1 MASSDDRPAPS
12 PLVTR
17 ASQRS
22 STFSSST
29 SVAGSFV
36 GSVKQTAKDAM
47 DADVP
52 LGAWAAAAQ
61 STAKAPTIGDIRN
74 GSFSGNGWTSEGQ
87 KDANEEGRMRRA
99 SSGGSGKIPRLRSA
113 AGVGVPQV
121 DSVQEHHEVGTK
133 HDGAEPFPTLT
144 DGQAHA
150 TWASNNKTGVLP
162 KEKEVLDIKNPLSR
176 TDTSRSEQALPT
188 TTRDRRAY
196 STGWRPPPKLPWTK
210 SWAIGLK
217 AFGKWAITPFG
228 FIITIY
234 CLNIVAW
241 GGMLFLLLCGAAPE
255 MCWAPVGNGEYVRN
269 CNHIDSPR
277 RIWIEIDSQILNGLF
292 CVTGFGLLPWRAR
305 DMYFLLRWR
314 FCNEEKEGRQKKL
327 YGLRKLAGFYKGWV
341 RLPGSDTLDTLSL
354 AEYNAQTARDA
365 KFVTIDD
372 SLTSAEAGEA
382 DAADPRLP
390 LPLKKTPSPPLTG
403 IRAPPTK
410 LWKLDFYI
418 WCNMWNTFFQ
428 TCLCG
433 FMWGLNR
440 YDRPSWSTGFFI
452 ACACVIAAVGG
463 IVSFKEGNKIK
474 LVEGVNPS
482 PAVAAALEK
491 MQRQKGEEQG
501 GLELANTNSTV
512 DCVVKAEDKGTA
524 GV

>member
-1 MASSDDRPAPS
+1 MSTSDDRPAPS
-12 PLVTR
+12 PLITR

-22 STFSSST
+22 STFSSTNSA
-29 SVAGSFV
+29 AGSFV
-36 GSVKQTAKDAM
+36 GSVKQTAKHAM

-74 GSFSGNGWTSEGQ
+74 GSFSGNGWTSEVQ
-87 KDANEEGRMRRA
+87 KDVNEEGRMRRA
-99 SSGGSGKIPRLRSA
+99 SSGSSGKIPRLRSA
-113 AGVGVPQV
+113 AGAGVPQV
-121 DSVQEHHEVGTK
+121 DSVQEHHEVGSK
-133 HDGAEPFPTLT
+133 HAGAEPLPKLT
-144 DGQAHA
+144 DSQAHS
-150 TWASNNKTGVLP
+150 TWTPNAKDNVLS
-162 KEKEVLDIKNPLSR
+162 EEEEVLEMKDPLSR
-176 TDTSRSEQALPT
+176 TDSSVKEEHALPV
-188 TTRDRRAY
+188 TTRNQRVY

-217 AFGKWAITPFG
+217 AFGKWATTLFG
-228 FIITIY
+228 FVVTVY
-234 CLNIVAW
+234 CLNVVAW

-255 MCWAPVGNGEYVRN
+255 MCWAPIGDGEYVRD

-277 RIWIEIDSQILNGLF
+277 RIWLEIDSQILNGLF

-305 DMYFLLRWR
+305 DLYFLLRWR
-314 FCNEEKEGRQKKL
+314 FCNEKKEGRQKKL

-365 KFVTIDD
+365 QFATIDD
-372 SLTSAEAGEA
+372 ALTSVEAGEA
-382 DAADPRLP
+382 DANDPRLP
-390 LPLKKTPSPPLTG
+390 LPLEKIPSPPLTG

-428 TCLCG
+428 ACLCG
-433 FMWGLNR
+433 FMWGMNR

-452 ACACVIAAVGG
+452 ACACIISAVGG
-463 IVSFKEGNKIK
+463 YVSFKEGKKIK

-482 PAVAAALEK
+482 PAVAEALEK
-491 MQRQKGEEQG
+491 IQRQKEQQG

-512 DCVVKAEDKGTA
+512 DFSVRADDKGRA
-524 GV
+524 GT

>member
-1 MASSDDRPAPS
+1 M
-12 PLVTR
+12 
-17 ASQRS
+17 
-22 STFSSST
+22 
-29 SVAGSFV
+29 
-36 GSVKQTAKDAM
+36 GSVKQTAKGAM

-74 GSFSGNGWTSEGQ
+74 GSFADNGWTEGQ
-87 KDANEEGRMRRA
+87 KDVNVEGRMRRA
-99 SSGGSGKIPRLRSA
+99 SSGSSGKIPGLRSA
-113 AGVGVPQV
+113 AGAGVPQV
-121 DSVQEHHEVGTK
+121 DSVREHHEVGTK
-133 HDGAEPFPTLT
+133 HDGAEPFPPLM
-144 DGQAHA
+144 DGQAHT
-150 TWASNNKTGVLP
+150 TWTSDNKDNVLP
-162 KEKEVLDIKNPLSR
+162 EEEEMLETKDPLSR
-176 TDTSRSEQALPT
+176 TDSSVNVEHAPLT
-188 TTRDRRAY
+188 TTRDQRVY
-196 STGWRPPPKLPWTK
+196 SSGWRPPPKLPWTK

-217 AFGKWAITPFG
+217 ALGKWATTWFG
-228 FIITIY
+228 FAITIY
-234 CLNIVAW
+234 CINVVAW

-277 RIWIEIDSQILNGLF
+277 RIWIEWDSQILNGLF

-314 FCNEEKEGRQKKL
+314 FCNEKTQGRQKKL

-354 AEYNAQTARDA
+354 AEYNAQTAREA
-365 KFVTIDD
+365 KFATIDD
-372 SLTSAEAGEA
+372 TLTSAEAGDA

-390 LPLKKTPSPPLTG
+390 LPLKKTPDPPLTG
-403 IRAPPTK
+403 VRAPPTK

-418 WCNMWNTFFQ
+418 WYDAQSCNPLQCPRHCTDLTVSFCRCNMWNTFFQ
-428 TCLCG
+428 ACLCG

-463 IVSFKEGNKIK
+463 IVSFKEGKKIK

-482 PAVAAALEK
+482 PAVAEALEK
-491 MQRQKGEEQG
+491 MQREQG
-501 GLELANTNSTV
+501 ELELANTNSTV
-512 DCVVKAEDKGTA
+512 DYVVQPNDKGRS

>member
-1 MASSDDRPAPS
+1 
-12 PLVTR
+12 
-17 ASQRS
+17 
-22 STFSSST
+22 
-29 SVAGSFV
+29 
-36 GSVKQTAKDAM
+36 M

-61 STAKAPTIGDIRN
+61 TSAKAPTLGDIRQ

-87 KDANEEGRMRRA
+87 KDANEDRIRRA
-99 SSGGSGKIPRLRSA
+99 SSGSSGKIPRLRSA
-113 AGVGVPQV
+113 AGAGIPQV
-121 DSVQEHHEVGTK
+121 GSVQEHHEVDNKQDGAKPLSLGDNQPRTTWTPGTK
-133 HDGAEPFPTLT
+133 DDILPEEREVNDTEDSLSPTDSGTKAE
-144 DGQAHA
+144 HA
-150 TWASNNKTGVLP
+150 P
-162 KEKEVLDIKNPLSR
+162 HI
-176 TDTSRSEQALPT
+176 TSRNQ
-188 TTRDRRAY
+188 RVY
-196 STGWRPPPKLPWTK
+196 SSGWRPPPKLPWTK

-228 FIITIY
+228 FLVTLY
-234 CLNIVAW
+234 CLNVVAW

-255 MCWAPVGNGEYVRN
+255 MCWAPIGNGEYVRD

-277 RIWIEIDSQILNGLF
+277 RIWLEIDSQILNGLF

-305 DMYFLLRWR
+305 DLYFLLRWR
-314 FCNEEKEGRQKKL
+314 LCNEKKQGRQNKL

-341 RLPGSDTLDTLSL
+341 RLPGSDTLGILSL
-354 AEYNAQTARDA
+354 AEYNAQTAREA
-365 KFVTIDD
+365 KFATIDD
-372 SLTSAEAGEA
+372 SLTSPDAEAGVL
-382 DAADPRLP
+382 DANDPRLP
-390 LPLKKTPSPPLTG
+390 LPLKKTPDPPLTG

-452 ACACVIAAVGG
+452 ACACIIAAVGG
-463 IVSFKEGNKIK
+463 IVSFKEGKKIK

-482 PAVAAALEK
+482 PAVAEALEK
-491 MQRQKGEEQG
+491 MHRPQGE
-501 GLELANTNSTV
+501 LELANTNSTV
-512 DCVVKAEDKGTA
+512 NYVVQPHNKSRSGA
-524 GV
+524 

>member
-1 MASSDDRPAPS
+1 
-12 PLVTR
+12 
-17 ASQRS
+17 
-22 STFSSST
+22 
-29 SVAGSFV
+29 
-36 GSVKQTAKDAM
+36 M
-47 DADVP
+47 DAEVP

-61 STAKAPTIGDIRN
+61 STAKAPTIGDIRH
-74 GSFSGNGWTSEGQ
+74 GSFSGNGWTSETQ
-87 KDANEEGRMRRA
+87 KDANEDRRRRS
-99 SSGGSGKIPRLRSA
+99 SSGSSGKIPRLRGA
-113 AGVGVPQV
+113 AGAGVPHV
-121 DSVQEHHEVGTK
+121 DPVQEYHEVGTQ

-144 DGQAHA
+144 DRQTHT
-150 TWASNNKTGVLP
+150 TWTKDGASHEEGEVVDG
-162 KEKEVLDIKNPLSR
+162 KEPLSR
-176 TDTSRSEQALPT
+176 TDSSTKADDAPLTISRDQ
-188 TTRDRRAY
+188 RVY

-228 FIITIY
+228 FLITIY
-234 CLNIVAW
+234 CLNVVAW

-255 MCWAPVGNGEYVRN
+255 MCWAPVGNGEYVRD

-277 RIWIEIDSQILNGLF
+277 RIWLEYDSQILNALF

-305 DMYFLLRWR
+305 DLYFLLRWR
-314 FCNEEKEGRQKKL
+314 FCNEKTQGRQKKL

-341 RLPGSDTLDTLSL
+341 RLPGSDTLDILTL
-354 AEYNAQTARDA
+354 AEYNAQLARDA
-365 KFVTIDD
+365 KFATVDD
-372 SLTSAEAGEA
+372 TPTPAEAEVEAGEA
-382 DAADPRLP
+382 DALDPRLP
-390 LPLKKTPSPPLTG
+390 LPLNQTPDPPLTG

-452 ACACVIAAVGG
+452 ACACIIAGVGG
-463 IVSFKEGNKIK
+463 YVSFKEGKKIK

-482 PAVAAALEK
+482 PAVAAELEK
-491 MQRQKGEEQG
+491 MQRQREQD
-501 GLELANTNSTV
+501 GLELACTNSTV
-512 DCVVKAEDKGTA
+512 EHVVKADGKGRA

>member
-1 MASSDDRPAPS
+1 MPAENRPLPL

-17 ASQRS
+17 TPQRS
-22 STFSSST
+22 SIRSSST
-29 SVAGSFV
+29 SAAGSFV
-36 GSVKQTAKDAM
+36 GSVTQTAKDAL

-61 STAKAPTIGDIRN
+61 TTAKAPTLGDIRH
-74 GSFSGNGWTSEGQ
+74 GSFSGNGWTSKGQ
-87 KDANEEGRMRRA
+87 KDANEDRVRRA
-99 SSGGSGKIPRLRSA
+99 SSSSNGNVPGLRSA
-113 AGVGVPQV
+113 AGAGIPEV
-121 DSVQEHHEVGTK
+121 DPVQENREVGTT
-133 HDGAEPFPTLT
+133 HNDAEPFPLR
-144 DGQAHA
+144 DNQAHT
-150 TWASNNKTGVLP
+150 TWTASTKDGISP
-162 KEKEVLDIKNPLSR
+162 EEREVMGIKDPLSPTDSGR
-176 TDTSRSEQALPT
+176 TADHAPHI
-188 TTRDRRAY
+188 TTRGQRVY
-196 STGWRPPPKLPWTK
+196 SSGWRPPLKLPWTT

-228 FIITIY
+228 FVVTLY
-234 CLNIVAW
+234 CLNVVAW

-255 MCWAPVGNGEYVRN
+255 MCWAPIGNGEYVRN
-269 CNHIDSPR
+269 CNHINSPR

-314 FCNEEKEGRQKKL
+314 FCNEKKQGRRNKL
-327 YGLRKLAGFYKGWV
+327 YGLRRLAGFYKGWV

-354 AEYNAQTARDA
+354 AEYNAQTTRQA
-365 KFVTIDD
+365 KTATIDD
-372 SLTSAEAGEA
+372 SMTTAETEAGES

-390 LPLKKTPSPPLTG
+390 LPLKKTPDPPLTG
-403 IRAPPTK
+403 IRAPPTN

-440 YDRPSWSTGFFI
+440 HDRPSWSTGFFI

-463 IVSFKEGNKIK
+463 IVSFKEGKKIK

-491 MQRQKGEEQG
+491 MQGSPDE
-501 GLELANTNSTV
+501 LELANTNSTV
-512 DCVVKAEDKGTA
+512 NLVVQPDDKGRSGA
-524 GV
+524 